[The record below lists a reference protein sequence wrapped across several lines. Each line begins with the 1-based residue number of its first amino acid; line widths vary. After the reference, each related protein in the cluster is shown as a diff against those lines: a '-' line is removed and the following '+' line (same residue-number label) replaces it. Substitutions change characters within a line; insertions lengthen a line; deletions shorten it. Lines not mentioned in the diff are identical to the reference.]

1 MVSWTGIRKKYFGM
15 DPVST
20 RSFRLK
26 FLVFSILLAFV
37 AVGIRMAYFAID
49 PGQNSTLNR
58 AESLN
63 KVFNRG
69 DILDRNGVL
78 LASNLPA
85 YSIYA
90 HPKEIEKDKVDDF
103 LDALAAIEPPIRFD
117 RDSERQK
124 LLSDKNFVWIH
135 KRISP
140 DQSQQVNKITIKGIY
155 TGEREVRVYPNG
167 RLAAHVLGGTA
178 FGEEHVNKAEIV
190 GVAGVEKFF
199 NELLNNNDSGRTNL
213 ELSIDIRV
221 QQILTEMLDLGIKRF
236 GAKGGSAVLMNVHT
250 GEIISLVSLPDFD
263 PNRRAEFIITD
274 TKDHNPLFNM
284 VTQGIYELGSTFKIF
299 SAAMALDKNYYQRD
313 SIISTLPIQVRGK
326 EFKNYRYH
334 TEMTVMEAVARSKN
348 TAAIRMALDVGTEA
362 QRKFLMDL
370 GFGTKSGIQLQ
381 ESSTPLVPSQKQWT
395 NLTLATV
402 SFGHGMSITPLHLAS
417 AYAILVNGGYKV
429 YPTLLRANGIE
440 EGERVISPK
449 TSRDVVSLLLNVV
462 ENGTARDTRIKGYLV
477 GGKTGTSEKVG
488 PDGEYLEDKNF
499 VIFAS
504 VFSGKE
510 PNYSLVIML
519 DEASAGDGSDY
530 ERQAGSTVVPL
541 TGEIIARLGPVLGVI
556 SENQLPEAITL
567 ASK

>member
-26 FLVFSILLAFV
+26 FLVFFILLAFV

-58 AESLN
+58 TDNLN

-90 HPKEIEKDKVDDF
+90 HPKEIEKDKIDDF
-103 LDALAAIEPPIRFD
+103 LDALEAIEPPIRFD
-117 RDSERQK
+117 RDREKQR

-167 RLAAHVLGGTA
+167 RLAAHVLGGTT

-190 GVAGVEKFF
+190 GVAGVEKYF
-199 NELLNNNDSGRTNL
+199 NDLLNNNDSGRTNL

-263 PNRRAEFIITD
+263 PNRRAEFITTD
-274 TKDHNPLFNM
+274 TKNHNPLFNM

-299 SAAMALDKNYYQRD
+299 SAAMALDKNYYKRD

-326 EFKNYRYH
+326 EFKDYRNH
-334 TEMTVMEAVARSKN
+334 TEMTVMEAVAQSKN

-370 GFGTKSGIQLQ
+370 GF
-381 ESSTPLVPSQKQWT
+381 
-395 NLTLATV
+395 
-402 SFGHGMSITPLHLAS
+402 
-417 AYAILVNGGYKV
+417 
-429 YPTLLRANGIE
+429 
-440 EGERVISPK
+440 
-449 TSRDVVSLLLNVV
+449 
-462 ENGTARDTRIKGYLV
+462 
-477 GGKTGTSEKVG
+477 
-488 PDGEYLEDKNF
+488 
-499 VIFAS
+499 
-504 VFSGKE
+504 
-510 PNYSLVIML
+510 
-519 DEASAGDGSDY
+519 
-530 ERQAGSTVVPL
+530 
-541 TGEIIARLGPVLGVI
+541 
-556 SENQLPEAITL
+556 
-567 ASK
+567 